1 MMRQRT
7 LAIVAGC
14 ALAAL
19 WLSSTMCYTLS
30 EGQKALVIRMGKPLA
45 EIDQSPGLKFKAPF
59 IDSLQYYDVRL
70 QMLASAPEE
79 VILGDEKR
87 LEVETY
93 TRYRID
99 DPLRFYQSVRSEEQ
113 ARVQLAQLVST
124 SLRRELGR
132 VKIQDLL
139 SDKRGEALQQVR
151 EEVAQRALPLGIRV
165 EEVRLH
171 RGDLPIETGQ
181 AIYARMKSARQQE
194 AKQLRAQGEEWAQQ
208 IQASADSER
217 TVILSQAQSQSAII
231 RGEADA
237 QANSILAQAYAKDPT
252 FYTYYRSLQT
262 YGQTLAGAAP
272 TLLLSPDS
280 AMLRALKDGPPGKT
294 AP

>member
-1 MMRQRT
+1 MRSRWPIIGICG
-7 LAIVAGC
+7 LFV
-14 ALAAL
+14 AL
-19 WLSSTMCYTLS
+19 WMSTTVLYILS
-30 EGQKALVIRMGKPLA
+30 EGQKALVIRMGAPLA
-45 EIDQSPGLKFKAPF
+45 DIDQTPGLKFKLPF
-59 IDSLQYYDVRL
+59 IDSVQYYDTRL
-70 QMLASAPEE
+70 QMLASPPEE

-93 TRYRID
+93 TRYRIA
-99 DPLRFYQSVRSEEQ
+99 DPLRFYQAVRDETQ
-113 ARVQLAQLVST
+113 ARMQLAQLVST

-132 VKIQDLL
+132 VKIQQLL
-139 SDKRGEALQQVR
+139 SDERSQALERVR
-151 EEVAQRALPLGIRV
+151 AEVAQRAIPLGMAV

-208 IQASADSER
+208 IQAAADSER
-217 TVILSQAQSQSAII
+217 TVILSQAQSQSEVI

-237 QANSILAQAYAKDPT
+237 EANRILSRAYAQDPK
-252 FYTYYRSLQT
+252 FYAYYRALQT
-262 YGQTLAGAAP
+262 YGQALAGTAP

-280 AMLRALKDGPPGKT
+280 ALLRALKNGPPT
-294 AP
+294 QAAP

>member
-1 MMRQRT
+1 MRARWPVIGT
-7 LAIVAGC
+7 CGLI
-14 ALAAL
+14 AAL
-19 WLSSTMCYTLS
+19 WLSSSSFYTLS
-30 EGQKALVIRMGKPLA
+30 EGQKALVIRMGAPLA
-45 EIDQSPGLKFKAPF
+45 DIDQTPGPKFKLPF
-59 IDSLQYYDVRL
+59 IDSLQYYDARL
-70 QMLASAPEE
+70 QMLASPPEE

-93 TRYRID
+93 TRYRIA
-99 DPLRFYQSVRSEEQ
+99 DPLRFYQAVRDETQ
-113 ARVQLAQLVST
+113 AREQLAQLVST

-132 VKIQDLL
+132 VKIQQLL
-139 SDKRGEALQQVR
+139 SDDRSQALERVR
-151 EEVAQRALPLGIRV
+151 AEVAQRAIPLGIEV

-181 AIYARMKSARQQE
+181 AIFARMKSARQQE

-208 IQASADSER
+208 IQAAADSER
-217 TVILSQAQSQSAII
+217 TVILSQAQSQSAVT

-237 QANSILAQAYAKDPT
+237 EANRILSAAYARDPQ
-252 FYTYYRSLQT
+252 FYAYYRALQS
-262 YGQTLAGAAP
+262 YSQSLAGAAP

-280 AMLRALKDGPPGKT
+280 AMLRALKNGPPTKA

>member
-1 MMRQRT
+1 MRTRGKAIIVCCV
-7 LAIVAGC
+7 LA
-14 ALAAL
+14 LL
-19 WLSSTMCYTLS
+19 WLGTSMLYTLS
-30 EGQKALVIRMGKPLA
+30 EGQKALVIRLGKPL
-45 EIDQSPGLKFKAPF
+45 EKTDQTPGLKFKAPF
-59 IDSLQYYDVRL
+59 IDSLQYYDTRL

-79 VILGDEKR
+79 IILGDEKR

-113 ARVQLAQLVST
+113 ARLQLAQLVST

-139 SDKRGEALQQVR
+139 SDNRGAALQRAQA
-151 EEVAQRALPLGIRV
+151 EVAQRALPLGISV

-194 AKQLRAQGEEWAQQ
+194 ARQLRAQGEEWAQQ

-217 TVILSQAQSQSAII
+217 TVILSQAQSQGTVI

-237 QANSILAQAYAKDPT
+237 QASRILAQAYTRDPT

-262 YGQTLAGAAP
+262 YGQALAGAAP

-280 AMLRALKDGPPGKT
+280 ALLRALKNGPPGT
-294 AP
+294 TTP

>member
-1 MMRQRT
+1 MKMRWPT
-7 LAIVAGC
+7 LAV
-14 ALAAL
+14 LAACGAL
-19 WLSSTMCYTLS
+19 WLASSALYS
-30 EGQKALVIRMGKPLA
+30 VPEGQKVLVIRMGAPLA
-45 EIDQSPGLKFKAPF
+45 QADQTPGLKTKLPF
-59 IDSLQYYDVRL
+59 LDSVQFYDARL
-70 QMLASAPEE
+70 QLLASASEE

-93 TRYRID
+93 TRYRIA
-99 DPLRFYQSVRSEEQ
+99 DPLRFYQSVRTEEQ
-113 ARVQLAQLVST
+113 ARVQLMQLVST

-132 VKIQDLL
+132 VKLKTLL
-139 SDKRGEALQQVR
+139 SDERAGVVELIRQ
-151 EEVAQRALPLGIRV
+151 EVAQRAQPLGIEV

-171 RGDLPIETGQ
+171 RGDLPIETSQ

-208 IQASADSER
+208 IQAAADSER
-217 TVILSQAQSQSAII
+217 TVILSQAQSQSAVI

-237 QANSILAQAYAKDPT
+237 EANRILAGAYGKDPK
-252 FYTYYRSLQT
+252 FYAYYRSLQT

-280 AMLRALKDGPPGKT
+280 ALLQDLKNGPAEGK
-294 AP
+294 P